1 MQENIR
7 KKRREGRKLGPCFW
21 LLRGQ
26 CKVRA
31 LVLSTWSYL
40 ADNIVCG

>member
-7 KKRREGRKLGPCFW
+7 RKRREGKKLGPCFCE
-21 LLRGQ
+21 LTGQ

-31 LVLSTWSYL
+31 LVLNSCGYL
-40 ADNIVCG
+40 ADNIVCV